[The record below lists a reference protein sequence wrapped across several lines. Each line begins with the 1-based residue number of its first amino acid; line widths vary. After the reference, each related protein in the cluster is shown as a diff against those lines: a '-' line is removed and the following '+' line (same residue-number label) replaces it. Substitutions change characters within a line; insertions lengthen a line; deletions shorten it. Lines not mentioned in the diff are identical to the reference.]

1 MPQFRPKLP
10 SLGQRPSAQP
20 SGPAPAQP
28 AAPTAPPATSGRA
41 AGSAPERAEESA
53 TWRES
58 EAEVQA
64 AAASFASTAPAPPAD
79 QSSARPA
86 GPGLH
91 LLRGPTRPFLHMPSL
106 TVPSRAA
113 VESAAREL
121 LSAPVEAARHRL
133 QNPRE
138 ISDRVA
144 MGRAIWRDLVIGF
157 AAQLGELGLG
167 FTQLAALYALA
178 DSGTMTVADLADAL
192 GRSPSATSRLVDG
205 LVGRQLLERNQ
216 DSEDRR
222 QRTLVLTGRGQA
234 LLGIVDRARAE
245 EFLSIVR
252 PLPTAE
258 RALVAMGVAALS
270 THAISRRGRLIKQR
284 RANRSV

>member
-10 SLGQRPSAQP
+10 NLGSRPLEIGLGKPARSDQP
-20 SGPAPAQP
+20 SQEEGNGEWPAPAGVGPSVDSTASANLVGADVTP
-28 AAPTAPPATSGRA
+28 AGSPDDRP
-41 AGSAPERAEESA
+41 AGSAPLR
-53 TWRES
+53 
-58 EAEVQA
+58 
-64 AAASFASTAPAPPAD
+64 
-79 QSSARPA
+79 
-86 GPGLH
+86 
-91 LLRGPTRPFLHMPSL
+91 LLRGTPRPFLHMPSL

-138 ISDRVA
+138 LSDRIA

-157 AAQLGELGLG
+157 AAQLGELNLG

-178 DSGTMTVADLADAL
+178 DSGTMTVADLADTL
-192 GRSPSATSRLVDG
+192 GRSPSAVSRLVDG
-205 LVGRQLLERNQ
+205 LVQRQLIERNQ
-216 DSEDRR
+216 DAEDRR
-222 QRTLVLTGRGQA
+222 VRTLTLTGRGQA
-234 LLGIVDRARAE
+234 LLGLVDRARAQ

-258 RALVAMGVAALS
+258 RAVVAMGVAALS
-270 THAISRRGRLIKQR
+270 THAISRRGHLIKQR
-284 RANRSV
+284 SR

>member
-10 SLGQRPSAQP
+10 NLVNRSPEPGLAD
-20 SGPAPAQP
+20 AIM
-28 AAPTAPPATSGRA
+28 PPAGTSDAPG
-41 AGSAPERAEESA
+41 GSAPD
-53 TWRES
+53 TD
-58 EAEVQA
+58 
-64 AAASFASTAPAPPAD
+64 PARPGHD
-79 QSSARPA
+79 KVSARA
-86 GPGLH
+86 SLR
-91 LLRGPTRPFLHMPSL
+91 LLRDRPRPFLHMPSL
-106 TVPSRAA
+106 TVPSRTA

-138 ISDRVA
+138 LSERIA

-178 DSGTMTVADLADAL
+178 DGGTMTVADLADVL
-192 GRSPSATSRLVDG
+192 GRSPSAVSRLADG
-205 LVGRQLLERNQ
+205 LVQRQLVERQQ
-216 DSEDRR
+216 DVEDRR
-222 QRTLVLTGRGQA
+222 QRTLALTGRGQA
-234 LLGIVDRARAE
+234 LLGLVDRARAE
-245 EFLSIVR
+245 EFLAIVR

-284 RANRSV
+284 SR

>member
-10 SLGQRPSAQP
+10 SLGTRPAEP
-20 SGPAPAQP
+20 DPAGLDGPL
-28 AAPTAPPATSGRA
+28 TGVSEPPAEAASETVAGLGRA
-41 AGSAPERAEESA
+41 DRTPSRASL
-53 TWRES
+53 R
-58 EAEVQA
+58 
-64 AAASFASTAPAPPAD
+64 
-79 QSSARPA
+79 
-86 GPGLH
+86 
-91 LLRGPTRPFLHMPSL
+91 LLRDRPRPFLHMPSL
-106 TVPSRAA
+106 AVPSRTA

-138 ISDRVA
+138 LSERIA

-178 DSGTMTVADLADAL
+178 DGGTMTVADLADVL
-192 GRSPSATSRLVDG
+192 GRSPSAVSRLADG
-205 LVGRQLLERNQ
+205 LVQRQLVERQQ
-216 DSEDRR
+216 DLEDRR

-234 LLGIVDRARAE
+234 LLGLVDRARAE
-245 EFLSIVR
+245 EFLAIVR

-258 RALVAMGVAALS
+258 RAVVALGVAALS

-284 RANRSV
+284 SR

>member
-10 SLGQRPSAQP
+10 SLILRPQ
-20 SGPAPAQP
+20 
-28 AAPTAPPATSGRA
+28 
-41 AGSAPERAEESA
+41 GSAPDDTTSALNGERPAIPAPSQEAAGAGNSA
-53 TWRES
+53 TET
-58 EAEVQA
+58 QPG
-64 AAASFASTAPAPPAD
+64 ASTRQTA
-79 QSSARPA
+79 SSGHASLRR
-86 GPGLH
+86 
-91 LLRGPTRPFLHMPSL
+91 LRGSPRPFLHMPSL
-106 TVPSRAA
+106 RVPSRAA

-121 LSAPVEAARHRL
+121 LSAPVEAARVRM

-138 ISDRVA
+138 LSDRIA

-157 AAQLGELGLG
+157 AAQLGELNLG
-167 FTQLAALYALA
+167 FTQLAAMYALA

-192 GRSPSATSRLVDG
+192 GRSPSAVSRMVDTLVA
-205 LVGRQLLERNQ
+205 RQLIERRQ

-222 QRTLVLTGRGQA
+222 QRTLALTGRGQA
-234 LLGIVDRARAE
+234 LLGLVDRARAE

-284 RANRSV
+284 ARR